1 MPSDSEFMY
10 FRVSRPGTATLR
22 VLVQPQ
28 WPQSSMGR
36 SNLNL
41 ALTVLDANGS
51 PFPGGSQRG
60 IGIPAYSVTL
70 PAAGIYY
77 TSITG
82 VGAGD
87 PVTTGYSSYGS
98 RGVYQLFVTYPSD
111 GNMDPP
117 PPVSRQEEAQGHQAT
132 LSHQKHSVTAYVYSI
147 PA

>member
-1 MPSDSEFMY
+1 MPADSEFMY

-28 WPQSSMGR
+28 WPQSTMGR

-41 ALTVLDANGS
+41 ALTVLDANGN
-51 PFPGGSQRG
+51 PVPGGSQRG
-60 IGIPAYSVTL
+60 IGIAAYSVTL

-77 TSITG
+77 TTIVG

-117 PPVSRQEEAQGHQAT
+117 PPVSRQE
-132 LSHQKHSVTAYVYSI
+132 
-147 PA
+147 P